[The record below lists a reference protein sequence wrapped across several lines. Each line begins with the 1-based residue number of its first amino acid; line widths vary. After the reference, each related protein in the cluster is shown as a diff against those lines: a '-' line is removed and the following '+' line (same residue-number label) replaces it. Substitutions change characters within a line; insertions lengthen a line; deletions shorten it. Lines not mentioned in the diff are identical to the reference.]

1 MVSKK
6 HIEIMSEQYK
16 ECLRLQREVISM
28 DYTGNEFY
36 QDTKNTN
43 IPYTRHVAS
52 ATWLQGLQTIDK
64 SAEIKQALEMA
75 KGNTFR
81 LKKKVSTVTK
91 IELLP

>member
-1 MVSKK
+1 
-6 HIEIMSEQYK
+6 
-16 ECLRLQREVISM
+16 M

-36 QDTKNTN
+36 QDTNNTN

-52 ATWLQGLQTIDK
+52 ATWLQGQQTIDK

-91 IELLP
+91 IELLPQPLRKRQIETIAIDKKGNQVGDSD

>member
-1 MVSKK
+1 
-6 HIEIMSEQYK
+6 MSEQYK

-36 QDTKNTN
+36 QDTHNTN

-52 ATWLQGLQTIDK
+52 ATWLQGLQKNETIDK